1 MQTRTRNFILT
12 GSVFTLCAEIA
23 GCTSSGRF
31 QAQMDGLA
39 RSPLPAVYAGSS
51 EGGLRE
57 VLQEAEAALPALSSA
72 IRRNEDGTSAG
83 VELPEPGAA
92 YVESVA
98 GDGTGGFRVTYV
110 VDDDEIPVHLTP
122 EHREQDAAYP
132 GIRHYFLVRPDA
144 DIRYYFWPWTK
155 AADGQPEFDY
165 LDVYGWSVGRPD
177 AVYSAFSVFGLRTP
191 ASELPQGTAV
201 YAGRMA
207 ATVWDANDGHWG
219 NQRSLQGNLTLQ
231 ANLDDL
237 RLAGRID
244 DLRLGSIFSDD
255 ASHRPLAGDNWID
268 VSGAMIDEHGRL
280 TASWT
285 GHGPEAAN
293 LPQGASYG
301 DTVGGFAGTIVG
313 EFYGPA
319 GEEIGGVLSGRRGAV
334 DATPEQLLIGG
345 FGAARQ
351 DG

>member
-1 MQTRTRNFILT
+1 MQIRTRHFMTT
-12 GSVFTLCAEIA
+12 GSVLTLCAAIA
-23 GCTSSGRF
+23 GCAGSGSLPAR
-31 QAQMDGLA
+31 MDGLA
-39 RSPLPAVYAGSS
+39 RSPLAAVYAVGG
-51 EGGLRE
+51 EGGL
-57 VLQEAEAALPALSSA
+57 QEALQGGEAALPTLSSA
-72 IRRNEDGTSAG
+72 IRRVEDGAAAG

-92 YVESVA
+92 YVKSVA
-98 GDGTGGFRVTYV
+98 GDGAGGFHVTYV
-110 VDDDEIPVHLTP
+110 VGDEEIPVHLTADQ
-122 EHREQDAAYP
+122 RLQDPAYP
-132 GIRHYFLVRPDA
+132 GIRHYFLARPDA
-144 DIRYYFWPWTK
+144 DTRYYFWPWTK

-177 AVYSAFSVFGLRTP
+177 DVYSAFAAFGLRTP
-191 ASELPQGTAV
+191 AAELPQGRAA

-207 ATVWDANDGHWG
+207 ATIWDANDAHWG
-219 NQRSLQGNLTLQ
+219 NQRSLQGNLSLQ
-231 ANLDDL
+231 ANLDDG

-244 DLRLGSIFSDD
+244 DLRLGPIFSDED
-255 ASHRPLAGDNWID
+255 AHAPLAGDNWID
-268 VSGAMIDEHGRL
+268 VSGAMIDENSRL

-301 DTVGGFAGTIVG
+301 DTVGGFTGTIVG

-319 GEEIGGVLSGRRGAV
+319 GEEFGGVLSGRRGAV
-334 DATPEQLLIGG
+334 GTAPEQLLIGG